1 MEQNQTPTDIARQTL
16 KTLAQRKIAPNPENF
31 HKVYDE
37 IAGFKSED
45 LAQILEKLLKEA
57 GRQRPKFS
65 RLAAEL
71 QQANARTDWKS
82 VEKLLRQLLP
92 AGAGT
97 ASWAEIVRELVREM
111 EFSRPGMSVS
121 KKKDGMERVLAN
133 FSSDSDV
140 LAEKLAGLVASWK
153 SGGMPQEALTD
164 APPATTAEPA
174 TTQAPATTAKTTE
187 LPVQASVTASLWRDL
202 LIRTLEFGLVSQL
215 KYVPELVRQTE
226 DLLTQARQAQTEKD
240 VQKLGENFKAFWY
253 QLEMNSNAQFRL
265 HEELLQLLRLL
276 VDNMSELVVDDEWLH
291 GQTTMI
297 RDIISKPLDI
307 ELLYD
312 AESSL
317 KELIFKQGKLKHG
330 LMEAKDTLKQMAASF
345 IERLSE
351 MTESTGDF
359 HNKIENYQQKI
370 ASTED
375 IAELNVILDGLM
387 RDTKTMQLDALRAHE
402 NFKQSKS
409 EVDQAEKR
417 IQELTDELQQMS
429 AAAHQ
434 DYLTGALNRR
444 GMDEAFEREFSR
456 SERSGTP
463 ISVALLDIDHF
474 KKLNDTLGHD
484 AGDEA
489 LVHLA
494 KVVKSALRPTD
505 VLARYGGEEFVI
517 ILPTTDQA
525 EAVTVMTR
533 VQRELT
539 KNFFMHNNER
549 TLITFSAGV
558 AQRKN
563 QQTSEEVVKRA
574 DAALYS
580 AKHAGRNRVIAAD

>member
-1 MEQNQTPTDIARQTL
+1 MEQQNQTPTDIARQTL
-16 KTLAQRKIAPNPENF
+16 KTLAQRKIAPTPENF

-37 IAGFKSED
+37 IAGVKSED
-45 LAQILEKLLKEA
+45 ITQILTKLLKEA
-57 GRQRPKFS
+57 GQQRPKFS
-65 RLAAEL
+65 RIATEL
-71 QQANARTDWKS
+71 QQAVAKPDWKA
-82 VEKLLRQLLP
+82 VEKHLRQLLP

-97 ASWAEIVRELVREM
+97 ASWTEVVRELVREM

-121 KKKDGMERVLAN
+121 KKKDGMERVLVN
-133 FSSDSDV
+133 FGADTDV
-140 LAEKLAGLVASWK
+140 LAEKLAGLVSSWK
-153 SGGMPQEALTD
+153 SGGMPQESLTD
-164 APPATTAEPA
+164 TQPAA
-174 TTQAPATTAKTTE
+174 TVAPATASQEKAVNTAE
-187 LPVQASVTASLWRDL
+187 LPMQASVTASLWRDL

-215 KYVPELVRQTE
+215 KYVPELVRQAET
-226 DLLTQARQAQTEKD
+226 LLAQAREAKTEKD
-240 VQKLGENFKAFWY
+240 VQKLGESFKSFWY

-276 VDNMSELVVDDEWLH
+276 VDNMSELVVDDNWLH
-291 GQTTMI
+291 GQTAMI
-297 RDIISKPLDI
+297 RDIISKPLNI
-307 ELLYD
+307 EQLFD

-330 LMEAKDTLKQMAASF
+330 LIEAKDTLKQMASSF

-359 HNKIENYQQKI
+359 HKKIEDYHQKI

-375 IAELNVILDGLM
+375 ITELNVILDGLM

-402 NFKQSKS
+402 NFKQSQG
-409 EVDQAEKR
+409 EVVEAEKR
-417 IQELTDELQQMS
+417 IQELTDELHQMS
-429 AAAHQ
+429 EVAHQ
-434 DYLTGALNRR
+434 DYLTGTLNRR

-456 SERSGTP
+456 SERSGSP

-517 ILPTTDQA
+517 ILPATDQA
-525 EAVTVMTR
+525 EGIAVMTR

-558 AQRKN
+558 AQRKG
-563 QQTSEEVVKRA
+563 QQTPEEVIKRA
-574 DAALYS
+574 DTALYS
-580 AKHAGRNRVIAAD
+580 AKHAGRNRVLAAD

>member
-1 MEQNQTPTDIARQTL
+1 MEQQNQTPTDIARQTL

-37 IAGFKSED
+37 IAGVKSED
-45 LAQILEKLLKEA
+45 ITQILTKLLKEA
-57 GRQRPKFS
+57 GQQRPKFS
-65 RLAAEL
+65 RLATEL
-71 QQANARTDWKS
+71 QQAVAKPDWKA
-82 VEKLLRQLLP
+82 VEKHLRQLLP

-97 ASWAEIVRELVREM
+97 ASWTEVVRELVREM

-121 KKKDGMERVLAN
+121 KKKDGMERVLIN
-133 FSSDSDV
+133 FGADTDV
-140 LAEKLAGLVASWK
+140 LAEKLAGLVSSWK
-153 SGGMPQEALTD
+153 SGGMPQESLTD
-164 APPATTAEPA
+164 TQPAATA
-174 TTQAPATTAKTTE
+174 APATASQEKAVNTAE
-187 LPVQASVTASLWRDL
+187 LPMQASVTASLWRDL

-215 KYVPELVRQTE
+215 KYVPELVRQAETV
-226 DLLTQARQAQTEKD
+226 LAQAREAKTEKD
-240 VQKLGENFKAFWY
+240 VQKLGESFKSFWY

-276 VDNMSELVVDDEWLH
+276 VDNMSELVVDDNWLH
-291 GQTTMI
+291 GQTAMI

-307 ELLYD
+307 KQLYD

-330 LMEAKDTLKQMAASF
+330 LIEAKDTLKQMASSF

-359 HNKIENYQQKI
+359 HKKIEDYHQKI

-375 IAELNVILDGLM
+375 ITELNVILDGLM

-402 NFKQSKS
+402 NFKQSQG
-409 EVDQAEKR
+409 EVVEAEKR
-417 IQELTDELQQMS
+417 IQELTDELHQMS
-429 AAAHQ
+429 EVAHQ
-434 DYLTGALNRR
+434 DYLTGTLNRR

-456 SERSGTP
+456 SERSGSP

-517 ILPTTDQA
+517 ILPATDQA
-525 EAVTVMTR
+525 EGIVVMTR

-558 AQRKN
+558 AQRKD
-563 QQTSEEVVKRA
+563 QQLPEEVIKRA

-580 AKHAGRNRVIAAD
+580 AKHAGRNRVLAAD

>member
-1 MEQNQTPTDIARQTL
+1 MEQTQTPTDIARQTL

-37 IAGFKSED
+37 IAGVKSED
-45 LAQILEKLLKEA
+45 VAQILEKLLKEA
-57 GRQRPKFS
+57 GRQRPKFAK
-65 RLAAEL
+65 LASEL
-71 QQANARTDWKS
+71 QQAIVKTDWKS
-82 VEKLLRQLLP
+82 VEKHLRQLLP

-97 ASWAEIVRELVREM
+97 ASWAEVVRELVREM

-133 FSSDSDV
+133 FSSDTDV

-164 APPATTAEPA
+164 TPPATTAAPA
-174 TTQAPATTAKTTE
+174 AKQEQAPARTTDM
-187 LPVQASVTASLWRDL
+187 PVQASVTASLWRDL

-240 VQKLGENFKAFWY
+240 VQKLGENFKSFWY

-276 VDNMSELVVDDEWLH
+276 VDNMSELVVDDDWLH
-291 GQTTMI
+291 GQTAMI

-402 NFKQSKS
+402 NFKQSQG
-409 EVDQAEKR
+409 EVEQAEKR

-429 AAAHQ
+429 AVAHQ
-434 DYLTGALNRR
+434 DYLTGTLNRR

-456 SERSGTP
+456 SERSSTP

-494 KVVKSALRPTD
+494 KVVKMALRPTD

-517 ILPTTDQA
+517 ILPATDQA

-558 AQRKN
+558 AQRKD
-563 QQTSEEVVKRA
+563 QQNPEEVVKRA

-580 AKHAGRNRVIAAD
+580 AKHAGRNRVLAAD